1 MTREWDSPE
10 SGDAWIA
17 RSENLKRADWAEAA
31 VQVFRDVCGGD
42 MDETA
47 LTDLVANM
55 GHLCDRLTAERKDF
69 ALSFEGM
76 VEEARRH
83 YEAETGEGDGFG

>member
-10 SGDAWIA
+10 SGRAWIA
-17 RSENLKRADWAEAA
+17 RVENLDRAAWAEAA
-31 VQVFRDVCGGD
+31 VQAFRDVCSGD

-55 GHLCDRLTAERKDF
+55 GHLADRLTAELEDF

-76 VEEARRH
+76 VAEARRH
-83 YEAETGEGDGFG
+83 YEAEIGEGDGFG